1 MAEKTQE
8 QIRKEQEEQTKSRQE
23 HEKKRQEAEK
33 KNQEQQ
39 QKNQETLK
47 NQRSAGG
54 STGKVSTYSAT
65 TGGVVAGDPRG
76 EDRRPS
82 REEIEKIGGDLFPG
96 ELAWVKLDEEGTPQ
110 GPAIRE
116 IPKRD
121 EVVARVFASPRAAW
135 EDVVTPSG
143 APITKYMNPDPQM
156 WDAGMLERNPIPDD
170 GGKTRDKR
178 IPAGGGVINQPVT
191 A

>member
-8 QIRKEQEEQTKSRQE
+8 QIRKEQEEA
-23 HEKKRQEAEK
+23 EKKRQEQAK
-33 KNQEQQ
+33 KQQEDAKKQQ
-39 QKNQETLK
+39 QT
-47 NQRSAGG
+47 RSA
-54 STGKVSTYSAT
+54 TGKVSTYSAT
-65 TGGVVAGDPRG
+65 TGGMPMADPRG

-110 GPAIRE
+110 GPAIRD
-116 IPKRD
+116 IPERD

-170 GGKTRDKR
+170 GGRTRDKR

-191 A
+191 T